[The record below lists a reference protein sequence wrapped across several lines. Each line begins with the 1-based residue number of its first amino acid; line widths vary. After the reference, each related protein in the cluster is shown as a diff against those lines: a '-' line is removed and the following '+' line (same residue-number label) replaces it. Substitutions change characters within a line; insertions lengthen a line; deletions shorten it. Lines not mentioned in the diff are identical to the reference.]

1 MQRDSN
7 LVQRRQYAE
16 LLVVSFVGLYF
27 EMLVVRWLAAEV
39 RLFSYFKNLTMMAA
53 FMGLGVGFAVAKHRR
68 DLWLWFLPLT
78 LVYVPIVLAVG
89 RLTGYRALIMPE
101 GGEFVWRTANLSTSV
116 SSAVFVLMV
125 LLFFTYTMLLFL
137 PIGQLTGRLMNGL
150 PPLSAYMVNIL
161 GSLAGIWVFSAVSY
175 LRSPPW
181 VWFGLGLLLALWFLR
196 RSWRM
201 LTVGLI
207 STVAI
212 VVVLKAAQG
221 QTLWS
226 PYYRVDLTPYYIGER
241 PVSNPAETGYSLYVN
256 QIGHMDAVNLAPEYI
271 EAHPEYA
278 EVLRPYADLYD
289 LPYALIQPE
298 RVLVV
303 GAGMGNDVA
312 AALRHGVQQVD
323 AVEIDPLIYE
333 LGLRKHPEH
342 PYDSPNVNMIIDD
355 ARAYLERTDRRY
367 DLIVFGILDSQTL
380 LSGMSN
386 VRLDNFVYTVE
397 SIREAQEHLSPGGM
411 VALTFDVE
419 RWWIKQRLAETLLE
433 VFGRP
438 PIQLSMRGSPQ
449 TIYISGYQASAGEI
463 EALCI
468 EKACTIESSLG
479 FASVPLATDDWPYLY
494 LERRGIPLP
503 YWVVLLVVLA
513 IAWVS
518 MRKAFSAARRLD
530 WHFFF
535 LGGAFLLIEFK
546 SITQLALLF
555 GSTWIVN
562 AVAVSAVLLMVL
574 LANLMVSRARRLD
587 VTVLYVLLLFSL
599 FLGLVMPLRWMLA
612 HGGVLRMVVPSLVM
626 GLPLFFASA
635 IFSASL
641 KQAQDVTVAFGS
653 NFLGSAVG
661 GMLEYGSLAFGISSL
676 YLFGVILY
684 VLAWLT
690 RQHAKRV

>member
-1 MQRDSN
+1 MERN
-7 LVQRRQYAE
+7 
-16 LLVVSFVGLYF
+16 LLVRRSQYIELFVISVVSLYF
-27 EMLVVRWLAAEV
+27 EMLIVRWLAAEV

-53 FMGLGVGFAVAKHRR
+53 FMGLGIGFAVAEHRK
-68 DLWLWFLPLT
+68 DLWYCFLPLT
-78 LVYVPIVLAVG
+78 LVYVPIVVAVG

-101 GGEFVWRTANLSTSV
+101 GGEFVWRTANLSLSV
-116 SSAVFVLMV
+116 STAVFVLMV
-125 LLFFTYTMLLFL
+125 LLFFLYTMLLFL

-150 PPLSAYMVNIL
+150 PPLLAYMVNIL
-161 GSLAGIWVFSAVSY
+161 GSLVGIWAFSGVSY
-175 LRSPPW
+175 LRLPPW
-181 VWFGLGLLLALWFLR
+181 VWFGLGLPLALWFLR

-201 LTVGLI
+201 LAVGLVSI
-207 STVAI
+207 VAI
-212 VVVLKAAQG
+212 IVILKSTQG

-226 PYYRVDLTPYYIGER
+226 PYYRVDLTPYYIDGQ

-256 QIGHMDAVNLAPEYI
+256 QIGHMDAVNLAPEHI
-271 EAHPEYA
+271 RAHPEYA
-278 EVLRPYADLYD
+278 ASLEPYAALYD

-298 RVLVV
+298 NVLVV

-312 AALRHGVQQVD
+312 AALRHGVHQVD

-333 LGLRKHPEH
+333 LGLRMHPEH
-342 PYDSPNVNMIIDD
+342 PYDSPNVNVIIDD
-355 ARAYLERTDRRY
+355 ARAYLERTERRY

-397 SIREAQEHLSPGGM
+397 SMRETQEHLSPGG
-411 VALTFDVE
+411 VLALTFDVE

-433 VFGRP
+433 VFGYP
-438 PIQLSMRGSPQ
+438 PVQLSMKGSPQ
-449 TIYISGYQASAGEI
+449 IIYISGYQASADEI
-463 EALCI
+463 EALCV
-468 EKACTIESSLG
+468 ERACTVEAPLG

-518 MRKAFSAARRLD
+518 TRKAFSTTRRLD

-574 LANLMVSRARRLD
+574 LANLMVSRARRLN
-587 VTVLYVLLLFSL
+587 VTVLYSIAL
-599 FLGLVMPLRWMLA
+599 
-612 HGGVLRMVVPSLVM
+612 
-626 GLPLFFASA
+626 
-635 IFSASL
+635 
-641 KQAQDVTVAFGS
+641 
-653 NFLGSAVG
+653 
-661 GMLEYGSLAFGISSL
+661 
-676 YLFGVILY
+676 
-684 VLAWLT
+684 
-690 RQHAKRV
+690 